1 MKRLIQIALVLTVTM
16 VLATVSANAQKP
28 IKFGFKGGINSAKFV
43 GDDTGGLDGRTGII
57 GGLFANLKLA
67 KGFSLQ
73 PELLY
78 AQKGAK
84 GPMTVESIP
93 VDATIQ
99 MDYIEIPVL
108 LKYNLGGRG
117 SLSPFLIGGVAF
129 STIKSSKTKAS
140 VVGLPLLTGE
150 SDNFNERSSDI
161 GIVVGGGIDLS
172 MGLTRIS
179 AELRFT
185 AGTKPIWNDIQGV
198 TVPNDQWS
206 YADADG
212 KALDMKNSAVSVM
225 VGLMF

>member
-1 MKRLIQIALVLTVTM
+1 MKRLIQITLVMAVA
-16 VLATVSANAQKP
+16 LATVSANAQMP
-28 IKFGFKGGINSAKFV
+28 IKFGFKGGINSATV
-43 GDDTGGLDGRTGII
+43 IGDDTDGLDGRNGII

-84 GPMTVESIP
+84 GPMTVEGIP

-150 SDNFNERSSDI
+150 SDNFNERSSDV

-172 MGLTRIS
+172 MGLIRIS

-185 AGTKPIWNDIQGV
+185 AGTKAMWKDVDIDNLPDDEWV
-198 TVPNDQWS
+198 
-206 YADADG
+206 YADDTG
-212 KALDMKNSAVSVM
+212 KALDMKNSVVSVM
-225 VGLMF
+225 VGFMF